1 MAAARRWNDE
11 CRVRST
17 ERMLSQQVAVT
28 QVQCYCEAGR
38 HDFYDGSE
46 GSQRFT
52 YAERIAPC
60 EGVAAGAP
68 DRSAACCYMA
78 LSHVTAS
85 TEISILGIFYY
96 FKGTGPVMTVDLG
109 KATSPVDV
117 DVMPIFGLI

>member
-1 MAAARRWNDE
+1 MSSPSSGSLHRHLETNSWIPRSNIFPVLE
-11 CRVRST
+11 NRYNLLISKKTKVR
-17 ERMLSQQVAVT
+17 
-28 QVQCYCEAGR
+28 
-38 HDFYDGSE
+38 
-46 GSQRFT
+46 
-52 YAERIAPC
+52 

-96 FKGTGPVMTVDLG
+96 FKGTGPVMIVDLG